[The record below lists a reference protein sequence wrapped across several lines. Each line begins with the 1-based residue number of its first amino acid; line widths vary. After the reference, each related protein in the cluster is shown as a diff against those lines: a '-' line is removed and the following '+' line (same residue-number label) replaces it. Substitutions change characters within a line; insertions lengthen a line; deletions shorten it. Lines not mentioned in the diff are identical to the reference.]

1 MLTITLIV
9 TYFAYKRILTHKRA
23 RKVYVKWALLG
34 MKMGQFGYENGPI
47 FLINNGCN
55 ILRFNDGFDVINNP
69 NYS

>member
-1 MLTITLIV
+1 M
-9 TYFAYKRILTHKRA
+9 LTHKRA
-23 RKVYVKWALLG
+23 RKMHVKWALLG